1 MSGDIASF
9 VPLSSQLGV
18 SGTSYRIQLGK
29 VSEQWAARIL
39 KGNDVVT
46 QSSFPELNGNL
57 IVGFVMR
64 ETAIPNLNPYQIMK
78 TVQFLTR
85 EAQTNEQRMKEKGGG
100 IPAPEPGRAVAAD
113 APAQQ
118 PKFLGVPDDEKSEE
132 DIRAQYRVVAKPKED
147 VIPAGQILAPVPVA
161 GGKPVT
167 IPSSRPLKEIPSV
180 EGGTSTLAQRASAVA
195 SGNSSLAQRAS
206 AVASEPKRE
215 ERQEVKVPVEK
226 QPAAKEVIPGNVQQR
241 LANIEETLARIEK
254 TLKRIEE
261 ELFK

>member
-29 VSEQWAARIL
+29 ISEQWAARIL
-39 KGNDVVT
+39 KGNDVVM

-85 EAQTNEQRMKEKGGG
+85 EAQTNEQRMKEKGG
-100 IPAPEPGRAVAAD
+100 IPAPEPGKAIPAD
-113 APAQQ
+113 APEPQ
-118 PKFLGVPDDEKSEE
+118 PQFLGVPEEEKSEE
-132 DIRAQYRVVAKPKED
+132 DIRASYRVVAKPKED
-147 VIPAGQILAPVPVA
+147 APVPAPVLAPAPVA

-167 IPSSRPLKEIPSV
+167 IPSSRPLKAIPSA
-180 EGGTSTLAQRASAVA
+180 EGDTSTLAQRASAAA
-195 SGNSSLAQRAS
+195 SGNSSVAQRAS
-206 AVASEPKRE
+206 AIASETKRDERPEPKA
-215 ERQEVKVPVEK
+215 PVEK
-226 QPAAKEVIPGNVQQR
+226 QAPVKAGASGNVEQR
-241 LANIEETLARIEK
+241 LAAIEETLARIEK